1 MKVKRIDFNIPR
13 LLMTSNL
20 LQGAPNPFSFLLL
33 LKKKAMMY
41 MYEQT
46 PYGITLEFTGLI
58 TATAAA
64 AAPPRSSYSP
74 ARFFPLF
81 FSVLGCVVEL
91 LAVHVYMYRF

>member
-58 TATAAA
+58 TATAATA
-64 AAPPRSSYSP
+64 T
-74 ARFFPLF
+74 
-81 FSVLGCVVEL
+81 VEL
-91 LAVHVYMYRF
+91 